1 MPMTGTT
8 ALQREEEFPA
18 TGNKEAEKKTLY
30 Q

>member
-8 ALQREEEFPA
+8 ALQREEEFLA
-18 TGNKEAEKKTLY
+18 TDKKEADKKTLY

>member
-18 TGNKEAEKKTLY
+18 TDKKEAEKETLY

>member
-1 MPMTGTT
+1 MPMTGT

>member
-18 TGNKEAEKKTLY
+18 TDKKEAEKKTLY